1 MLRLVHRHQ
10 DLRDVRMLNSANRRA
25 LSLLQAICVRSSSAA
40 WHALLQYRHSARSI
54 SAHGRVHSD
63 QEHCVAEGL
72 VSSIFSALLKKSQ
85 LSKGELFGK
94 VSALCGLAR
103 ADILTL

>member
-1 MLRLVHRHQ
+1 VSALPVRL
-10 DLRDVRMLNSANRRA
+10 ST
-25 LSLLQAICVRSSSAA
+25 
-40 WHALLQYRHSARSI
+40 LLQYRHSARSI
-54 SAHGRVHSD
+54 SAHGQCTFRPG
-63 QEHCVAEGL
+63 HCVAEGL